1 MGHGVSQVVKEF
13 MFQGLKSQA
22 QDKFQIQLFC
32 FTLQEF
38 QYIKTI
44 YTGIYMGYW
53 YAKYRHYIEMV
64 FTHRKV
70 MYK

>member
-44 YTGIYMGYW
+44 YTGIYMGY
-53 YAKYRHYIEMV
+53 
-64 FTHRKV
+64 
-70 MYK
+70 